1 MTVNK
6 EAKPPRVWGASGG
19 WGKVF
24 GKRCGNCHP
33 AGVTRLWASSE
44 GGVFGPLRSKGHP
57 VDTRACP
64 VEGLGVGRSQC
75 DSGDS
80 AQLKSDGADCWVP
93 ESNWSL
99 HQLIRP
105 RAKFEDK

>member
-6 EAKPPRVWGASGG
+6 KAEQSRVWGASGG

-33 AGVTRLWASSE
+33 IGVTRLWASSE
-44 GGVFGPLRSKGHP
+44 DGVFDPLRSKGHP

-64 VEGLGVGRSQC
+64 AEVLGVGRSQC
-75 DSGDS
+75 DSAAS
-80 AQLKSDGADCWVP
+80 LLSSDLVALTVRSRKVIGVCIL
-93 ESNWSL
+93 SF
-99 HQLIRP
+99 RP
-105 RAKFEDK
+105 HARV